1 MWDIDLL
8 VAEFESDSKGFFI
21 LTNSRALPP
30 PEARALVSE
39 ALTNVA
45 QAASITDQ
53 KFEVVLRSDST
64 LRGHFLEEL
73 ESHNDTIGAP
83 DAWIFAPFFEPGG
96 RFTIGDVH
104 YVAEGDSLVP
114 AAETPFA
121 KDRSF
126 GYKSSNLKE
135 YVLEKAGDRFTQK
148 DIISVTLEDIRV
160 GDLDAI
166 ATKLLSV
173 PKGGIVIMNAATDQ
187 DMLLF
192 CLALLGAD
200 EFTVQKA
207 HNLRFGYRTGA
218 SFVSSRLG
226 IPRKDPIKP
235 SQLQLAAP
243 NGATQTG
250 GLIVAGS
257 YVPKSSLQLE
267 TLIRRRGSALEVLT
281 VDVPGLL
288 AEAASQPD
296 IATTLRNSSAL
307 QHIIERTSTALQGGK
322 DVLVMTSRDL
332 VTVDSTPSS
341 TSTTRKL
348 TNLEI
353 NTLVAQSLVY
363 ILRNLSIRPRYL
375 LAKGG
380 VTSSDAATA
389 GEEQHKA
396 EESVGKKAQEK

>member
-1 MWDIDLL
+1 MWDVDVL
-8 VAEFESDSKGFFI
+8 VTEFESDSKGFFI

-104 YVAEGDSLVP
+104 YVAEGDNLVP

-173 PKGGIVIMNAATDQ
+173 PKGGIVIMNAATDE

-192 CLALLGAD
+192 CLALLDGMWCPITP
-200 EFTVQKA
+200 FS
-207 HNLRFGYRTGA
+207 LIPY
-218 SFVSSRLG
+218 LG
-226 IPRKDPIKP
+226 IEP
-235 SQLQLAAP
+235 S
-243 NGATQTG
+243 
-250 GLIVAGS
+250 
-257 YVPKSSLQLE
+257 
-267 TLIRRRGSALEVLT
+267 
-281 VDVPGLL
+281 
-288 AEAASQPD
+288 
-296 IATTLRNSSAL
+296 
-307 QHIIERTSTALQGGK
+307 
-322 DVLVMTSRDL
+322 
-332 VTVDSTPSS
+332 
-341 TSTTRKL
+341 
-348 TNLEI
+348 
-353 NTLVAQSLVY
+353 
-363 ILRNLSIRPRYL
+363 
-375 LAKGG
+375 
-380 VTSSDAATA
+380 
-389 GEEQHKA
+389 
-396 EESVGKKAQEK
+396 